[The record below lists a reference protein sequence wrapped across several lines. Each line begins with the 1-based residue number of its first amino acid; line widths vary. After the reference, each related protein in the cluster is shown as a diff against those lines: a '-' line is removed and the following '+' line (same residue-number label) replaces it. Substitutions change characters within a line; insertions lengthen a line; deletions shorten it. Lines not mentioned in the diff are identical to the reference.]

1 VINPKLRTFAP
12 MTRSS
17 LWNQSRCSRVFGH
30 TLRMAARRQKTSAP
44 RRRAGAVLAIVI
56 TTLIAP
62 ASGAFARESGDA
74 IQLQWMEGDVAGMTT
89 IWSPG
94 GAKVIG
100 FVEYHQQRQGDRLEA
115 TRVARFADG
124 SSDEDQV
131 EAHVGST
138 LEAMR
143 GRSIIRDQRGASIVD
158 LTIDVPRGR
167 ITGFSGVGEDRET
180 YDEKVE
186 LPAGTYWGP
195 LIFIV
200 VKNFD
205 RNATDDRLVFRTV
218 APTPKPRVID
228 MELIRDGLTAVT
240 SPGGKLDVVLL
251 SLRPTINWLVNPI
264 VHRIAPSTRFF
275 MQPGTPPALARFEGP
290 RNYTGQE
297 IRLE

>member
-1 VINPKLRTFAP
+1 MPAYRCFPRFT
-12 MTRSS
+12 TR
-17 LWNQSRCSRVFGH
+17 
-30 TLRMAARRQKTSAP
+30 A
-44 RRRAGAVLAIVI
+44 AGAVLCIVI
-56 TTLIAP
+56 TALIAP
-62 ASGAFARESGDA
+62 ARGAFARESGDP

-89 IWSPG
+89 IWSADG
-94 GAKVIG
+94 TKVIG
-100 FVEYHQQRQGDRLEA
+100 FVEYHQHRQGDRLEA
-115 TRVARFADG
+115 IRVARFANG

-131 EAHVGST
+131 EARAGTT
-138 LEAMR
+138 LEALR

-158 LTIDVPRGR
+158 LTIDVPGGR
-167 ITGFSGVGEDRET
+167 ITGFSGVGKDRET

-205 RNATDDRLVFRTV
+205 QNATDDRLVFRTV

-228 MELIRDGLTAVT
+228 MELIRDGPTAVT
-240 SPGGKLDVVLL
+240 PPGGKLDVVQL
-251 SLRPTINWLVNPI
+251 SLRPTINWVVDRI
-264 VHRIAPSTRFF
+264 VQRIAPSTQFF
-275 MQPGTPPALARFEGP
+275 IQPGTPPALARFEGP